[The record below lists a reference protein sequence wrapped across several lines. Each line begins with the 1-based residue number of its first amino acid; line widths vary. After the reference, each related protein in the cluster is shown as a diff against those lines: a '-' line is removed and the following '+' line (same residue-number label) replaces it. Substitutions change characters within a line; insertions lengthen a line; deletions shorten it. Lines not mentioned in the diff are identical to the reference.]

1 MPRALAF
8 LLLVAIC
15 GSRAHAQPTLAGVT
29 LAPADGALT
38 SRRVATVGGSVS
50 GDAPPFAVTF
60 LVDGVVESQITGL
73 NAGEPFQHGISLA
86 TDGQRTFT
94 LRARDANGR
103 QTTARA
109 GAITLDTAP
118 PAAPILIT
126 PQPIVSNQPT
136 ITLKGIHP
144 EPPRPGQP
152 APKVLFIGPPQVR
165 FSPAQPQD
173 VSDPS
178 GIFET
183 KCDVSTLPDGTYT
196 FRLIAIDAAGNF
208 SEASQVQLKGKR

>member
-8 LLLVAIC
+8 VLLVTMSA
-15 GSRAHAQPTLAGVT
+15 SRCLAQPTLSGVT
-29 LAPADGALT
+29 LAPADGSLT
-38 SRRVATVGGSVS
+38 MNRVATVGGSVS

-60 LVDGVVESQITGL
+60 LVDGLIESQISGL
-73 NAGEPFQHGISLA
+73 AAGEPFQHGITLA
-86 TDGQRTFT
+86 TDGARTFT
-94 LRARDANGR
+94 LRAQDAKGR
-103 QTTARA
+103 TATARA
-109 GAITLDTAP
+109 GTVTLDTVP
-118 PAAPILIT
+118 PGAPILIT
-126 PQPIVSNQPT
+126 PQPIVSNQPS

-152 APKVLFIGPPQVR
+152 APKVLVMGPPQVR
-165 FSPAQPQD
+165 FTPAQPQD
-173 VSDPS
+173 VTDPS

-208 SEASQVQLKGKR
+208 SQSAQVLLKGKR